1 MENTTAN
8 IMVSTME
15 VKRKWIVFSAT
26 AAVLLIGVVV
36 YTFINTDHDGP
47 VISIPTED
55 ILYKETE
62 DTAPLLAGVTA
73 IDHVEGDVTDTV
85 IIENIIALSNETEAK
100 VIYAAK
106 DSHNNITKADRIIQY
121 EPLPEPIVEESTTD
135 PAAREAAIRVANMI
149 AEQAKKTPDV
159 PTDTETGESEEGTE
173 ENEEGFDDIVAG
185 AAAVTEGAAQEEEP
199 EDEPEPEP
207 AAEPEDEPAPA
218 PEAQTAPAADAPKV
232 TLTTK
237 SISMYQGD
245 AFNPY
250 AFIAS
255 ATDNGVDIL
264 HTVKTAGSVD
274 ATKVGSYT
282 ITYYAVDAEGHK
294 SNTETLTVQVV
305 PRQ

>member
-1 MENTTAN
+1 MENITAN

-15 VKRKWIVFSAT
+15 IRKKWLVLS
-26 AAVLLIGVVV
+26 AAVAALLIGAVV
-36 YTFINTDHDGP
+36 YTLLNTDHDGP
-47 VISIPTED
+47 VISIPTDD
-55 ILYKETE
+55 ILYQEGE
-62 DTAPLLAGVTA
+62 DTAPLLVGVTA
-73 IDHVEGDVTDTV
+73 TDHAEGDVTATV
-85 IIENIIALSNETEAK
+85 IIENIISLSNETEAK

-121 EPLPEPIVEESTTD
+121 EPLPEPIAAESTTD

-149 AEQAKKTPDV
+149 AEQAKQTPDV
-159 PTDTETGESEEGTE
+159 PADTATDESEEGTE
-173 ENEEGFDDIVAG
+173 ENEEGFADIVAG

-282 ITYYAVDAEGHK
+282 ITYYAVDADGHK
-294 SNTETLTVQVV
+294 SNTETLMVQVV